1 MLRAYYE
8 NDEIVKIEY
17 DSKKIVLTLTVS
29 LLFSA
34 FILFIGALYGIDAI
48 KDGIS
53 NGIVSAILAAV
64 LALIGVV
71 HIVLAVA
78 SFFRC
83 RVFSLYFYND
93 RLVLCEK
100 KEKIK
105 LMYGELK
112 SVKKTACVGPAL
124 LSLYPNPLKK
134 YVAICVSSGEQKDF
148 KKIQKKILKGTTW
161 HGVYEGDTVYVL
173 FDENCNS
180 VFDRIEEKI
189 SAGS

>member
-105 LMYGELK
+105 LASMSFAY
-112 SVKKTACVGPAL
+112 
-124 LSLYPNPLKK
+124 
-134 YVAICVSSGEQKDF
+134 
-148 KKIQKKILKGTTW
+148 
-161 HGVYEGDTVYVL
+161 
-173 FDENCNS
+173 
-180 VFDRIEEKI
+180 
-189 SAGS
+189 